1 MHFQKSCTAGTF
13 AKPSM
18 GGSTRCTSVV
28 CKFPEDG
35 ATLKAHLRKLG
46 PTVWLVQQQTIKKT
60 NDHGDINKHAKHDA
74 IIPCLLQDLCQ
85 LSETI
90 PCFSVWWSYFF
101 SHEGWLFFAKRSVCC
116 QGSHEFHHS
125 FSMQKCQ
132 LPNAENFP
140 GRLETMEPVAETMK
154 KHKKKYTSEN
164 EWMSP
169 EKGIHISSNHGFSWD
184 IR

>member
-35 ATLKAHLRKLG
+35 ATLKAHLSKLG
-46 PTVWLVQQQTIKKT
+46 PTVWLVQQKTIKKQKPWWHQQT
-60 NDHGDINKHAKHDA
+60 CKT
-74 IIPCLLQDLCQ
+74 LCHHPM
-85 LSETI
+85 SFAGFVSTI

-101 SHEGWLFFAKRSVCC
+101 SHEGWLFFVYQCVCC
-116 QGSHEFHHS
+116 QRSHEVHHS

-140 GRLETMEPVAETMK
+140 GRLETMEPVAATMK

-164 EWMSP
+164 ERLSP
-169 EKGIHISSNHGFSWD
+169 KKGLFQ
-184 IR
+184 